1 MLTMFTI
8 IIILILSG
16 LCSCSETALYSISQ
30 AKAQKLAEDNKKS
43 SKTLLKIKNNM
54 EKYIGT
60 IVFANNA
67 INIFGASILT
77 GIVIKEFGQNWV
89 NVFTAILTLLIIIFS
104 EIIPKNLGE
113 RKSATIA
120 PFVSIPVVI
129 MTSIFRPLLY
139 VIDKI
144 IKFFMRII
152 EGAFFDKDDK
162 DIVDEAEIL
171 ATADLSVQEGGIDEQ
186 DREQIQGI
194 LHLDDK
200 VVGEI
205 MTPKCQISKVRDTDN
220 ISDIVD
226 YLCDSQHSRV
236 LVENKEDEFVGYIH
250 SKNILSMH
258 IRGQNLPI
266 INVMLPIINVFQD
279 EIVDDVLDKLTKL
292 NTVNGVTFQQYIA
305 VVKNKPN
312 AIVGVI
318 TLEDIQEEVFGQ
330 IYDETDHHIDLR
342 IVAKKKLEES
352 FKKNIKKATT

>member
-1 MLTMFTI
+1 MFTMATI
-8 IIILILSG
+8 IVILILSG

-30 AKAQKLAEDNKKS
+30 AKAQKLAENNKKS

-77 GIVIKEFGQNWV
+77 GIVINEFGQNWV
-89 NVFTAILTLLIIIFS
+89 NVVTAILTLLIIIFA

-113 RKSATIA
+113 RKSSKIA
-120 PFVSIPVVI
+120 PFVAIPVVV
-129 MTSIFRPLLY
+129 MSSIFKPILF

-144 IKFFMRII
+144 IKFFMRVI
-152 EGAFFDKDDK
+152 ERVFFEKDDA

-171 ATADLSVQEGGIDEQ
+171 ATADLSLKAGGINEQ
-186 DREQIQGI
+186 DRLQIQGI

-205 MTPKCQISKVRDTDN
+205 MTPKCQISKVNEKDN
-220 ISDIVD
+220 IKEIVE
-226 YLCDSQHSRV
+226 YICDSQHSRI
-236 LVENKEDEFVGYIH
+236 LVENKNNEFVGYIH

-258 IRGQNLPI
+258 IRGKNLLVKD
-266 INVMLPIINVFQD
+266 VMFPIINVFQD

-312 AIVGVI
+312 TIVGVI

-342 IVAKKKLEES
+342 VVAKNRLK
-352 FKKNIKKATT
+352 